1 MKNKNTKTSLFAAGL
16 FLVAST
22 VNSYG
27 AESTQGMTQNAT
39 ADPYMTKIK
48 ENTLSNFSLNITE
61 DDIDAAQT
69 IAAAHD
75 TSGAEYYML
84 IGSHQF
90 CVLSNSLVADGNG
103 HAGILMKVAP
113 GGNNNKI
120 ANGADNGP
128 GTSGVTQ
135 LALYNS
141 DAAAKTK
148 FILVVTPG
156 GYTKGASTYGSGT
169 EDTNLSGQYV
179 ASSFVIGGDVANQ
192 GTAAVYLHDADA
204 TSSGSASSLENLAL
218 DTYGSVNHFITSPLL
233 ATSDVSEANGAANG
247 LVAAENLSLT
257 GCSGDVNPSDAST
270 SASGLITV
278 KIYANAEDMAQN
290 PAGSYTTNHTFHFA
304 DINDV
309 TSGVVNEGS

>member
-1 MKNKNTKTSLFAAGL
+1 MKNKKTKTSLFAAGL
-16 FLVAST
+16 FLIAST

-27 AESTQGMTQNAT
+27 AEATQGMTQSAT

-48 ENTLSNFSLNITE
+48 ENTLSNFALNITE
-61 DDIDAAQT
+61 GDIDAAQT

-75 TSGAEYYML
+75 TAGAEYYML

-90 CVLSNSLVADGNG
+90 CVLSNALVADGNG

-113 GGNNNKI
+113 GDDNNKI
-120 ANGADNGP
+120 ANGDDNGP

-141 DAAAKTK
+141 TAGAKTK

-156 GYTKGASTYGSGT
+156 GYTKGGSTYGSGA
-169 EDTNLSGQYV
+169 EDGNLTGQYV
-179 ASSFVIGGDVANQ
+179 GSSFVIGGDVANQ

-218 DTYGSVNHFITSPLL
+218 DTYGSVNHYVTSPLL

-257 GCSGDVNPSDAST
+257 GCTGDVDPGNGTT

-278 KIYANAEDMAQN
+278 KLYANAEDMANN
-290 PAGSYTTNHTFHFA
+290 PAGTYTTNHTFHIS

-309 TSGVVNEGS
+309 ASGVVHEG